1 MSRGAEIGGAPR
13 AGGRRGRGGGGGGGG
28 GGAQQPQTPIGLTLH
43 PHPILR
49 VETLHALNVGDPQ
62 AVGGVTLRGATARMG
77 RHKAGRAGGVS
88 VMSVLAAASVH
99 TSSSGGELRA

>member
-1 MSRGAEIGGAPR
+1 
-13 AGGRRGRGGGGGGGG
+13 
-28 GGAQQPQTPIGLTLH
+28 
-43 PHPILR
+43 
-49 VETLHALNVGDPQ
+49 
-62 AVGGVTLRGATARMG
+62 MG